1 MTQAVG
7 YLPNLAEHPLWQNPF
22 LHMLAAGWATQDDF
36 TYFTPLLEHAKR
48 IRNQTYQSIIAR
60 STQESAALLHQAQS
74 LGGFSTELAR
84 WPVADDTAPL
94 PTYAL
99 YFEIQHQI
107 QCQGDLASAYAH
119 LFLLEYA
126 TDQIGTALQ
135 RAWDKKNQPDLQT
148 PQTPQTQQTPQTEH
162 KPAINAQLAL
172 RQAIK
177 LSHYQLPDAV
187 LESKLAILQRW
198 FDDLYQGVRQNR
210 TAQLINKIQAK
221 RTLQTHPARSVSL
234 EDSISHRVERDDK
247 RQQDFSVARLP
258 CDAQTLD
265 PRIVR
270 IAPGKFNNLH
280 RHAHETLFCLIQGEG
295 EILIGDAWVPVK
307 TGQSVFAPRWVMH
320 QTHNTGADELIMYA
334 ITDYY
339 LSHQVFIGA
348 SSTTVLG

>member
-1 MTQAVG
+1 MIQAAG
-7 YLPNLAEHPLWQNPF
+7 YLPNLADHPLWQNPF
-22 LHMLAAGWATQDDF
+22 LHMLAAGWATPDDF
-36 TYFTPLLEHAKR
+36 AYFTPLLEHAER
-48 IRNQTYQSIIAR
+48 IRIQTYQSVIAR
-60 STQESAALLHQAQS
+60 STHDSAALLHQAQS
-74 LGGFSTELAR
+74 LGGFSSELAH
-84 WPVADDTAPL
+84 WPVTDDTAPL

-126 TDQIGTALQ
+126 ADQIGAALQ
-135 RAWDKKNQPDLQT
+135 RAWNKKNPPDS
-148 PQTPQTQQTPQTEH
+148 PQAPETEH
-162 KPAINAQLAL
+162 QGAINAQSAL
-172 RQAIK
+172 RQAIA
-177 LSHYQLPDAV
+177 LTHYQLPGAV
-187 LESKLAILQRW
+187 LESKLAILERW

-210 TAQLINKIQAK
+210 GTQLIDKIQAK

-234 EDSISHRVERDDK
+234 EDGIGQRAERDDK

-270 IAPGKFNNLH
+270 IAPGKYNNLH
-280 RHAHETLFCLIQGEG
+280 RHAHETLFCLVQGEG

-320 QTHNTGADELIMYA
+320 QTHNTGTNELIMYA